1 MTMRSSA
8 YCKKQPKVNRREM
21 RQNPIFIPKQIDF
34 TNMKDVTTALSTV
47 VSAFSTSCT
56 TGRKSSNQHY
66 AQNTQENYDDDD
78 DDIGVLKGAVHN
90 SSHNSVFVDILKNLW
105 RAGASTARHCLQ
117 DGDTRSSQSVGLRES
132 AGASKKQ
139 TDELS
144 SELVLEMRDL
154 TESSEVHKSAHQYL
168 KWHACRK
175 RPRGQHSYFR

>member
-1 MTMRSSA
+1 MSSEGDEEESNLHSKADRFHKHYRSDDRSFRHRE
-8 YCKKQPKVNRREM
+8 CIFVVVHNRQE
-21 RQNPIFIPKQIDF
+21 IC
-34 TNMKDVTTALSTV
+34 DV
-47 VSAFSTSCT
+47 
-56 TGRKSSNQHY
+56 
-66 AQNTQENYDDDD
+66 D
-78 DDIGVLKGAVHN
+78 DDIEVLKDAAHN
-90 SSHNSVFVDILKNLW
+90 SSHNLVFVDILKNLW
-105 RAGASTARHCLQ
+105 RAGASTVRRRLQ
-117 DGDTRSSQSVGLRES
+117 EGDTRSSQSVGLRES